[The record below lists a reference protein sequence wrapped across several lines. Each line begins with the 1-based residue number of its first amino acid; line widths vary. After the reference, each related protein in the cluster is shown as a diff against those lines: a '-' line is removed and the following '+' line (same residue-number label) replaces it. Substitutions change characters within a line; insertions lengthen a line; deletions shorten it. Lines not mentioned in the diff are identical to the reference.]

1 MDSLYQKSTLD
12 ISKIAERCV
21 AGYETY
27 RRTELSIGDT
37 TSFGVKGMGDHSSDA
52 DDEIT
57 DVSGENLSCSP
68 EICDSS
74 KQYYVLSGTK
84 PFSLVIRR
92 CSTPTAESNSFLK
105 RDSSVSP
112 FIREFEETS
121 KSEILNSDRKANG
134 SFLHQRAIVSCNLV
148 NSNLEESGH
157 ISGQTVSGGTVR
169 SLQEVSLNTPKE
181 SNDSVV
187 TQEFAENVMRGNAS
201 HVGVTTIP
209 SAENHGQFNY
219 IDGSVL
225 LPSQPV
231 FKNCCSHS
239 TDGNCFLPLCCST
252 EERGRL
258 KNNSIN
264 NRNQYSSL
272 LLGNPKNTQSLMHML
287 PSDHSKQEV
296 ELSICNS
303 VLKVQEEDSNVGITR
318 GGECKAMEAVDS
330 IKHEA
335 KTSADVMFDTDSFHM
350 REHSESAEQMAVL
363 NIQSEFVT
371 AGEHDLKSSVIE
383 ASLNKVCEGDEIA
396 IVDDSLTFENSE
408 LTSLGLQGGNI
419 SELGNQIE
427 RCNDMKAVVSHDV
440 VTVDRN
446 TFDEEDH
453 IFSGAKQDEWKKTA
467 VTLDVSKTAVRK
479 DTVKS
484 ETENEIGFEPTL
496 TQESYYTSE
505 EIKIS
510 VLQNCSVVNTMRNA
524 SETISL
530 TPFGHQESASG
541 VGNSEN
547 NIPVIHTENRQ
558 TLPVEDDNF
567 GQKNVESYCGDE
579 NEGSEIESSICPTLS
594 PRNLVLPVDVEGVLI
609 ADGIAKDVPV
619 SVKADIIKN
628 SVCNSALEDEL
639 AEDVTMG
646 GVDCHIDK
654 FCTTSKADNLQT
666 LGSVL
671 VQPCTED
678 TLDSDIPSDTVHIEL
693 SPLLFSSDDDNSYTG
708 KLMSDVGIQL
718 HVYYVGLR
726 ECS

>member
-12 ISKIAERCV
+12 VSKIAERRV
-21 AGYETY
+21 AEYETY

-37 TSFGVKGMGDHSSDA
+37 TIVGFEGMGDHSSDA

-92 CSTPTAESNSFLK
+92 CSTPTTESNSFLK

-112 FIREFEETS
+112 SIREFEKTS
-121 KSEILNSDRKANG
+121 KSEILNSDRKVNG
-134 SFLHQRAIVSCNLV
+134 SFLHQCTTVSCNTV
-148 NSNLEESGH
+148 SSNLEESGH
-157 ISGQTVSGGTVR
+157 VSGQTVSGGTVR

-187 TQEFAENVMRGNAS
+187 TQEFAENVMCGNAL

-209 SAENHGQFNY
+209 NAENCVQFNY
-219 IDGSVL
+219 IDGSAL
-225 LPSQPV
+225 LPSQPM
-231 FKNCCSHS
+231 FQNCCSDS

-252 EERGRL
+252 EKCGRL
-258 KNNSIN
+258 KNDSIN

-272 LLGNPKNTQSLMHML
+272 LLGNPKNTQSLMYFL
-287 PSDHSKQEV
+287 PTDHSKQEV
-296 ELSICNS
+296 DLSIYNS
-303 VLKVQEEDSNVGITR
+303 VLKVQEEDGNAGITR
-318 GGECKAMEAVDS
+318 GGECQAMEAVDNM
-330 IKHEA
+330 KHEA
-335 KTSADVMFDTDSFHM
+335 KISADVIFDTDSFHM

-371 AGEHDLKSSVIE
+371 AGEYNLKSSIIE
-383 ASLNKVCEGDEIA
+383 ASLNKVCEGDDIA

-408 LTSLGLQGGNI
+408 VTLLGLKGGNV
-419 SELGNQIE
+419 SELGNNNE
-427 RCNDMKAVVSHDV
+427 GCNEVKAVVNHDV

-453 IFSGAKQDEWKKTA
+453 IFSGEKQDEWKKTE
-467 VTLDVSKTAVRK
+467 VTLDVSKTAVQN

-496 TQESYYTSE
+496 THESYYTSE
-505 EIKIS
+505 EIKTS

-530 TPFGHQESASG
+530 TPVGHQESATG

-547 NIPVIHTENRQ
+547 SILVIHTENRQ
-558 TLPVEDDNF
+558 TVPVEDDNF
-567 GQKNVESYCGDE
+567 VQKHVECYCGDE
-579 NEGSEIESSICPTLS
+579 NEVSETESSICLTLS
-594 PRNLVLPVDVEGVLI
+594 PRDLVLPVDVDGVLI
-609 ADGIAKDVPV
+609 TGVIAKDVPV
-619 SVKADIIKN
+619 SVKAEVIKN

-639 AEDVTMG
+639 AENVTMG

-654 FCTTSKADNLQT
+654 FRATSKADNLQSQ
-666 LGSVL
+666 GSVL

-678 TLDSDIPSDTVHIEL
+678 ALDSDIPSDTVHIEL
-693 SPLLFSSDDDNSYTG
+693 SPLLFSSDDDNSYYTG
-708 KLMSDVGIQL
+708 KLMSDVGI
-718 HVYYVGLR
+718 
-726 ECS
+726 